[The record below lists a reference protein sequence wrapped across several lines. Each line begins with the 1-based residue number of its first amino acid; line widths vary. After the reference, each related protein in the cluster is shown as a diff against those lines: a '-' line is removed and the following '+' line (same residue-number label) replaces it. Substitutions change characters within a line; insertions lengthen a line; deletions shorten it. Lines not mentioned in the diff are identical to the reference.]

1 MKRHAL
7 ILLVALGAA
16 PAVGAQTA
24 IDVRTSFGAT
34 NYKQNDLEY
43 AAPEVRVAV
52 RAGSERFA
60 VEPELGFAWGS
71 TTDTSHQFRNLGV
84 NAIARARGRVSPFF
98 GGGIGVYSERHE
110 SAVNGQAGTQTFGP
124 RVGTQIVFGV
134 DVRSTSRVG
143 VFGEGRFEARSFGDS
158 GGGSAFQGFAGV
170 AISLRDAPWRAS
182 RSAQSIAELRRRYVD
197 GPVLIVPRAGS
208 GTLNT
213 TGSTVIPGA
222 GTVFRAMANNG
233 AWGFFDAQKGA
244 LISADDQ
251 TISLPGP
258 VVFEGRTLKGDGWTA
273 TLGPGWN
280 AQPGS
285 RPGSFRIVRQ

>member
-7 ILLVALGAA
+7 ILLAVLGAA
-16 PAVGAQTA
+16 PAVDAQTA
-24 IDVRTSFGAT
+24 IEVRTSFGAT
-34 NYKQNDLEY
+34 KYQQNALEY

-52 RAGSERFA
+52 RAGSQRFA

-98 GGGIGVYSERHE
+98 GGGIGMYSERRE
-110 SAVNGQAGTQTFGP
+110 LAGNGEVGTKTVGP
-124 RVGTQIVFGV
+124 RVGTQILFGV
-134 DVRSTSRVG
+134 DVRSTSRVS

-170 AISLRDAPWRAS
+170 AISLRGTPWRDS
-182 RSAQSIAELRRRYVD
+182 KSNQSIPELRRRYVD

-208 GTLNT
+208 GSVNNVRATI
-213 TGSTVIPGA
+213 VPGA
-222 GTVFRAMANNG
+222 GTVFQTMSGKG
-233 AWGFFDAQKGA
+233 AWGSFGASEGA
-244 LISADDQ
+244 LVSADDQ

-258 VVFEGRTLKGDGWTA
+258 VVIDGKTLKGDGWTA
-273 TLGPGWN
+273 IVASGWGV
-280 AQPGS
+280 QPGP
-285 RPGSFRIVRQ
+285 RPGSFRIVPQ